1 MLFLV
6 AVERLYPR
14 SSIDLDL
21 TSLGEENAMILHTSA
36 GDYAAHFRY
45 IDIGKGWATEC

>member
-14 SSIDLDL
+14 SSIDIDL

-36 GDYAAHFRY
+36 ENMPLILGT
-45 IDIGKGWATEC
+45 DIGKGWATEC